1 MYVYIRNWNIVHKSK
16 KKKLLI
22 GFLEGCQILEEKD
35 TDRCIYE
42 NGKIVKYEKSKQRE
56 EDSNKYHLMNENNL
70 LKKENNK
77 LEKIAKIEVKKKSN
91 RYWNWEK
98 LTDFEKNIYLL
109 NHLKEC

>member
-1 MYVYIRNWNIVHKSK
+1 MYVYIKNGNIIHKSN

-22 GFLEGCQILEEKD
+22 GFLEWCQILEEEN

-42 NGKIVKYEKSKQRE
+42 NWKLVKYEKSKQRE
-56 EDSNKYHLMNENNL
+56 EDSNKYHLTIENEN

-77 LEKIAKIEVKKKSN
+77 LERIAKVEVKNKSK
-91 RYWNWEK
+91 RYGDGET